1 MASSFKKTEVKLELL
16 SDIYMLL
23 MVGKKIR
30 GGIYSVIHRYAE
42 AYNKYLKDHV
52 KNKKSSYLKYWDVNN
67 LYRWAMTQKLPV
79 NDF

>member
-30 GGIYSVIHRYAE
+30 GGICSVIHRYAE

-52 KNKKSSYLKYWDVNN
+52 KIKNRHILNIG
-67 LYRWAMTQKLPV
+67 T
-79 NDF
+79 